1 MRVISFIT
9 FLAFVTATPTM
20 GQEISR
26 RLENTARHVQDLG
39 GKLVPPPMEPAYR
52 ILRYLEMK
60 DTSEQL
66 VMITGGRNQGVVEG
80 AVFKSYRRAPS
91 PTGKPGDTIWVE
103 TGTLKAL
110 QVATDYTIATI
121 LGQETLESK
130 AFFAKHPGIMA
141 GDWVIEHKVT
151 LSAQQVVTPSATLA
165 YADLFEDPK
174 AFPMTFE
181 LTERGK
187 NILRDLAARFSDR
200 RVPALIVEAY
210 TDQNGPEDANQIES
224 QQRAMAIRQFL
235 IDELGFNPDR
245 VLPVGFGEGDPIG
258 KTFVPGYIEKNRR
271 IVIKVKDLPMDITST
286 EY

>member
-1 MRVISFIT
+1 MRVLICLLMIFVAETSF
-9 FLAFVTATPTM
+9 
-20 GQEISR
+20 GQEIGR
-26 RLENTARHVQDLG
+26 RIENTTRHVQDIG

-52 ILRYLEMK
+52 ILRYIEMK
-60 DTSEQL
+60 DMTEQL

-91 PTGKPGDTIWVE
+91 PVGKPGDTIWVE
-103 TGTLKAL
+103 TGTLKSV
-110 QVATDYTIATI
+110 QVATDYTIAVI

-130 AFFAKHPGIMA
+130 AFFSKHPGIMA

-187 NILRDLAARFSDR
+187 DILRELAKRFSDR
-200 RVPALIVEAY
+200 RVPVLMVEAY
-210 TDQNGPEDANQIES
+210 TDQTGPEDANQIES
-224 QQRAMAIRQFL
+224 TQRALAIRQFL
-235 IDELGFNPDR
+235 INDLGFDPDR
-245 VLPVGFGEGDPIG
+245 VLPIGFGEGDPIG
-258 KTFVPGYIEKNRR
+258 KTFVPGNAEKNRR

>member
-1 MRVISFIT
+1 MRAFICLLVLLIAETSF
-9 FLAFVTATPTM
+9 
-20 GQEISR
+20 GQEITR
-26 RLENTARHVQDLG
+26 RLENTTRHVQDVG

-52 ILRYLEMK
+52 ILRYIELK
-60 DTSEQL
+60 DVSEQL
-66 VMITGGRNQGVVEG
+66 VMVTGGKNQGVVEG

-91 PTGKPGDTIWVE
+91 PDGKPGDTIWVE
-103 TGTLKAL
+103 TGTLKSL
-110 QVATDYTIATI
+110 QVATDYTIAAI

-130 AFFAKHPGIMA
+130 AFFSKHPGIMA

-187 NILRDLAARFSDR
+187 EILRELAKRFSDR
-200 RVPALIVEAY
+200 RVPVLMVEAY

-224 QQRAMAIRQFL
+224 TQRAMAIRQFL
-235 IDELGFNPDR
+235 IDDLGFDPDR
-245 VLPVGFGEGDPIG
+245 VLPIGFGEGDPIG
-258 KTFVPGYIEKNRR
+258 KTFVPGYVEKNRR